1 MFRRSVLTIAVAAT
15 AAMSV
20 LATAAEVTFVL
31 KSGERHSGTLVY
43 HRDANI
49 NLRSGGNERSFP
61 QSDIALIQ
69 FVGGDPSRE
78 EVARLPEGGDPPE
91 LDRNTV
97 VLRNGDM
104 IRGKVYIFN
113 ENDVVFDTRDGRR
126 TFNMGDIARI
136 YMSAPAARNLFPS
149 SGTLNTAPAATGNAA
164 GVRVEANQDWAD
176 TGVTVRQ
183 GQSVAFEVT
192 GGEVRVVPDGT
203 TGPDGDPSLPR
214 PRTTFGSRPASM
226 NIGQLIGRIGN
237 GGPFPIGSNR
247 DPITMSG
254 NGRLYLSVYDTER
267 GDNSGAF
274 IVKVTRR

>member
-1 MFRRSVLTIAVAAT
+1 MAMT
-15 AAMSV
+15 AAMGMV
-20 LATAAEVTFVL
+20 ATAAEVTFVL
-31 KSGERHSGTLVY
+31 KNGERHSGTLVY

-136 YMSAPAARNLFPS
+136 YMSAPAARSLFPS
-149 SGTLNTAPAATGNAA
+149 TSTPSSLPATGGPV
-164 GVRVEANQDWAD
+164 GVRVAANEDWAD
-176 TGVTVRQ
+176 TGLTVRQ
-183 GQSVAFEVT
+183 GQRVAFEVT
-192 GGEVRVVPDGT
+192 GGEVRVVPDRT

-214 PRTTFGSRPASM
+214 PRTTFGNRPSGL
-226 NIGQLIGRIGN
+226 NIGQLVGRIGN

-247 DPITMSG
+247 EPILMGG

-267 GDNSGAF
+267 GDNSGGF

>member
-1 MFRRSVLTIAVAAT
+1 MFRRSVLTIAVAVT

-61 QSDIALIQ
+61 QSDIAVIQ

-136 YMSAPAARNLFPS
+136 YMSAPAARSLFPS
-149 SGTLNTAPAATGNAA
+149 SGTASSVPATGSAV
-164 GVRVEANQDWAD
+164 GIRVEANQDWAD
-176 TGVTVRQ
+176 TGMTVRQ
-183 GQSVAFEVT
+183 GQQVAFEVT
-192 GGEVRVVPDGT
+192 GGEVRVVSDKT

-214 PRTTFGSRPASM
+214 PRTTFGNRPASM
-226 NIGQLIGRIGN
+226 NIGQLVGRVGN
-237 GGPFPIGSNR
+237 GGAFPIGSNR
-247 DPITMSG
+247 EPILMSG
-254 NGRLYLSVYDTER
+254 NGRLYLSVYDTDR